1 MTKSFVG
8 VAVELFSV
16 LLETIEEM
24 VFFFVAEGS
33 HYQQYY
39 YPIQD
44 LNQTKISLLKS
55 VIQIM

>member
-8 VAVELFSV
+8 VAVELFLV

-24 VFFFVAEGS
+24 VFAFVAEDS

-44 LNQTKISLLKS
+44 L
-55 VIQIM
+55 